1 MVWGLWASPMS
12 NAACVDT
19 HREWTGPVSDDPNEG
34 GIPLDVRG
42 QDQSEPHDSL
52 PRLTEF
58 FESTLV
64 EFCHKLDRRGGGQ
77 DMREKIVK
85 VVVVSPGWDG
95 GTSARMGWH

>member
-1 MVWGLWASPMS
+1 MVWGMWASPMS

-58 FESTLV
+58 LESTLV